1 MYQWLNVA
9 TVYLFYGAY
18 KGAKKIEKRRKMKII
33 KIGNNEYKMQSSAYT
48 QFAYRNKTSRSLL
61 KDMQYLIEITQ
72 KTDENEFNLEN
83 LDPITE
89 LVLNMAYVMIE
100 EADKTQVT
108 DYDSFLKSIPSLY
121 DNMDWVYQVIQLGC
135 TPISGQLQNNN

>member
-1 MYQWLNVA
+1 
-9 TVYLFYGAY
+9 
-18 KGAKKIEKRRKMKII
+18 MKII